1 MAGNIPD
8 YSDLKFSMADMN
20 RFFKDQ
26 GIKLD
31 TLQKMNLNSVFNKYD
46 AKNEKKDGEISKIDN
61 RVRFLG
67 ELEKS
72 DPEIFDK
79 VVSFSIAVEQAE
91 DLRKQKA
98 ETEKEFKQS
107 IEADKKAKVKEN
119 SNKNT
124 IFGRN

>member
-8 YSDLKFSMADMN
+8 YSDLKFSMTDMN

-26 GIKLD
+26 GIKLNQKD
-31 TLQKMNLNSVFNKYD
+31 TEKLNSVFNKYD

-79 VVSFSIAVEQAE
+79 VVSFSIAVACAE
-91 DLRKQKA
+91 DMRKTKN
-98 ETEKEFKQS
+98 EIEKDIKQS
-107 IEADKKAKVKEN
+107 IESEKRANIQKRTRIKE
-119 SNKNT
+119 
-124 IFGRN
+124 

>member
-1 MAGNIPD
+1 MPGNIPD

-31 TLQKMNLNSVFNKYD
+31 TLQKMNLNSVFYKYD
-46 AKNEKKDGEISKIDN
+46 AKNEKKDGEISKLDN
-61 RVRFLG
+61 RAKFLG

-72 DPEIFDK
+72 DPETFNK
-79 VVSFSIAVEQAE
+79 VVSFSIAVESAE

-98 ETEKEFKQS
+98 ETRKRIK
-107 IEADKKAKVKEN
+107 
-119 SNKNT
+119 T
-124 IFGRN
+124 IN

>member
-1 MAGNIPD
+1 MPGNIPD

-26 GIKLD
+26 GIKLNQND
-31 TLQKMNLNSVFNKYD
+31 TKKLNSVFNKYD
-46 AKNEKKDGEISKIDN
+46 AKNEKQDGEISKIDN

-67 ELEKS
+67 ELEKT

-79 VVSFSIAVEQAE
+79 VVPFSIAVEQAE

-98 ETEKEFKQS
+98 ETDKEFKQS

-119 SNKNT
+119 IGKNT

>member
-46 AKNEKKDGEISKIDN
+46 AKNEKQDGEISKIDN
-61 RVRFLG
+61 RAKFLG
-67 ELEKS
+67 ELETS
-72 DPEIFDK
+72 DPETFDK

-107 IEADKKAKVKEN
+107 IEAYKKAKVKEN

>member
-1 MAGNIPD
+1 MPDNIPN

-46 AKNEKKDGEISKIDN
+46 AKNEKKDGEISKLDN
-61 RVRFLG
+61 RAKFLG
-67 ELEKS
+67 ELQIS
-72 DPEIFDK
+72 DPETFDK
-79 VVSFSIAVEQAE
+79 VVPFSIAVEQAE

-98 ETEKEFKQS
+98 EIEKELKQQ
-107 IEADKKAKVKEN
+107 IDANKKAKVKEN

-124 IFGRN
+124 IFGQN